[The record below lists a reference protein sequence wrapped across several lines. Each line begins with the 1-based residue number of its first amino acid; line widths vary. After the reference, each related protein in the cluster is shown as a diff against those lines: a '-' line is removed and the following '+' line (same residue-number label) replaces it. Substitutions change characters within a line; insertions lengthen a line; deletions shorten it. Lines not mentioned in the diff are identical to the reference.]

1 MNSSTFGA
9 LTQGQLKAASLTLS
23 HGMGAPKL
31 KQFTVTYDEL
41 TMLYPPRLAKKG
53 VITREGTA
61 IVRKVR
67 VLRGEV
73 VEAEFST
80 DEDADAYISS
90 TMQLEE
96 PWPSS

>member
-9 LTQGQLKAASLTLS
+9 LTQGQLKAASLALS
-23 HGMGAPKL
+23 YGMGAPKL
-31 KQFTVTYDEL
+31 KQVTVTYDEL
-41 TMLYPPRLAKKG
+41 AMLYPPRRTKKG

-67 VLRGEV
+67 VMYSGA
-73 VEAEFST
+73 VEAEFYT
-80 DEDADAYISS
+80 DEDADAYILS

-96 PWPSS
+96 P